1 MKLIT
6 TLLLSALI
14 APALTGCSQSG
25 KAPDAKATTKTYEI
39 ETKEIPYTYGKT
51 KMIGYL
57 AKPKT
62 NEKRPG
68 VLVVHEWWG
77 QSEYPRQRAEMLA
90 KQGYVAFAVDM
101 YGDRKVLDHPKDAGA
116 FAKKTMS
123 NIKDTEGK
131 FMSALSTLQS
141 QESVDSERIAALG
154 YCYGGGLVLEMARRG
169 APLDLVFVYHGSLV
183 GQSKATDEKFQ
194 GQVFVFNG
202 EADPMV
208 TKEQVEAFG
217 EEMNDAGVDYRFYS
231 YKEAKHA
238 FTNPNATEYGKKFNL
253 PLAYNQEAD
262 KDSWEKTLEALDKL

>member
-1 MKLIT
+1 MKLIF
-6 TLLLSALI
+6 TLLLSASI
-14 APALTGCSQSG
+14 APALIGCSQAG
-25 KAPDAKATTKTYEI
+25 KDPQSKSASKNYEI

-51 KMIGYL
+51 KMVGYL

-62 NEKRPG
+62 GEKRPG

-123 NIKDTEGK
+123 NLKETEGK
-131 FMSALSTLQS
+131 FMSALSTLQA
-141 QESVDSERIAALG
+141 QEGVDSERMAALG

-169 APLDLVFVYHGSLV
+169 APLDMVFAYHGSLT
-183 GQSKATDEKFQ
+183 GQTKATDEKVQ
-194 GQVFVFNG
+194 GQIFVFNG

-217 EEMNDAGVDYRFYS
+217 KEMNEAGVDYRFYS
-231 YKEAKHA
+231 YREAKHA
-238 FTNPNATEYGKKFNL
+238 FTNPKATENGKKFNL
-253 PLAYNQEAD
+253 PLAYDPEAD
-262 KDSWEKTLEALDKL
+262 KDSWEKTLAALNHL